1 MASVVVQAYIGGLR
15 AEPPVGLKP
24 EPLARGEN
32 PPEAEKL
39 FLDVQWKPQMCPFFK
54 IWKHNEIRYLCS
66 SLQRNQGWLQN
77 WGACAP
83 PLRFGPKIAT
93 GCNHPCYATET
104 FFSTAKPE
112 WIIGL

>member
-83 PLRFGPKIAT
+83 PPSDSGLKSPLAVTIHVMLRKL
-93 GCNHPCYATET
+93 
-104 FFSTAKPE
+104 FSALQSQS
-112 WIIGL
+112 GL